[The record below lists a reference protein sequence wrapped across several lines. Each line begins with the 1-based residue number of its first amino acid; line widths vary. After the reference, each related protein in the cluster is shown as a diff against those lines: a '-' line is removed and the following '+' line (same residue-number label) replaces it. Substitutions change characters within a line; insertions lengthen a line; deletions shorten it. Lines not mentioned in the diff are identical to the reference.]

1 MRSHRTLPRCAFTLV
16 ELLVVIAIIGVL
28 AALLLP
34 ALNRVREKGNRTSCA
49 SNLRQI
55 GIALVTYAD
64 DNGDHIPTAVINQ
77 PNSESAGR
85 AANWCQAL
93 VGGFYVGERVF
104 RCPNDRAM
112 SAARAPNGVRSY
124 GIVIANSRI
133 SRTDSSRAG
142 NDYWIAGSQFLCSYL
157 TNSAVAVVGEYY
169 SDTILPTVRGTG
181 WECVTGPSIATASG
195 GFVWLPLAKHANNAP
210 MQGNFLFLD
219 GHVEWV
225 EHPENRREMFPL
237 VPTGLSSFPCP

>member
-1 MRSHRTLPRCAFTLV
+1 MQPKRAFHCRAFTLI
-16 ELLVVIAIIGVL
+16 ELLVVIAIIAVL

-34 ALNRVREKGNRTSCA
+34 MFNRSREKANRISCA

-55 GIALVTYAD
+55 GIAMVTYAD

-77 PNSESAGR
+77 PTSASG
-85 AANWCQAL
+85 AQPANWCQAL
-93 VGGFYVGERVF
+93 IGGFYVNERIF
-104 RCPNDRAM
+104 RCPNDRTVNP
-112 SAARAPNGVRSY
+112 ARATNGIRSY
-124 GIVIANSRI
+124 GIVIANSKI

-142 NDYWIAGSQFLCSYL
+142 NDYWIAGSELTCTYL

-169 SDTILPTVRGTG
+169 SDAILPTVRGTG
-181 WECVTGPSIATASG
+181 GECITGPAITSAA
-195 GFVWLPLAKHANNAP
+195 GFTWLPLAKHVNDAP

-225 EHPENRREMFPL
+225 QHPENRREMFPL